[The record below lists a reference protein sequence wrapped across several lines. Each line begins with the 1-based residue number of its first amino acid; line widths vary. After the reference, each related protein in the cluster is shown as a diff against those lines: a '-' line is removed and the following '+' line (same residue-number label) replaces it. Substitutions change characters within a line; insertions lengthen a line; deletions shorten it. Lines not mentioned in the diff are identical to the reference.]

1 MSGDTSKSGAVRKI
15 ERIEPGVAAI
25 DIGSESLFVAVA
37 EQPVKRFGTFTSE
50 IILLGEYLQ
59 GQNVERVAMEATG
72 VYWIPLHDH
81 LEKCGFEVTVFHGAH
96 ARNLPGRKTDVQ
108 DSQWHAMLHSH
119 GLLSP
124 CFIPP
129 AEILELRC
137 LYRLREDQVGLGAM
151 YVQQMQKA
159 LILMNVRL
167 HDVISQINGV
177 SGLRVIEAIVAGE
190 RDPQK
195 LTQLCSGQ
203 ILKRKRDQVVAS
215 LQGSWETHHVFAL
228 SVALEGYRFCQS
240 QMAACDAQIE
250 RWLQVATTG
259 LETKLPQGSSKV
271 RHNAPVIED
280 LHGQLVTLCEG
291 RDAAILPGI
300 SPLGFMK
307 LVGELGTDLSRWQSE
322 KHFTAWLGL
331 APGRHESGKR
341 RKRVARRKTVAGQ
354 IFKEAAM
361 SIAGSRHLALGGFYR
376 RLKGRTC
383 AAVANTA
390 TARKLA
396 QMYYRLMTKGL
407 EYVEQG
413 LQDYQKQQEQQD
425 IQRLK
430 KTAQRMGYK
439 ILEPQTGTLI

>member
-1 MSGDTSKSGAVRKI
+1 MSEGIPQSSCVRKI
-15 ERIEPGVAAI
+15 ERIERGVCAI

-37 EQPVKRFGTFTSE
+37 EEPVKRFGTFTSE

-59 GQNVERVAMEATG
+59 SAGIERVAMEATG

-81 LEKCGFEVTVFHGAH
+81 LCKCGFEVTVFHGAH
-96 ARNLPGRKTDVQ
+96 ARNLPGRKTDVS
-108 DSQWHAMLHSH
+108 DCQWHAMLHSH

-129 AEILELRC
+129 AAILELRC

-177 SGLRVIEAIVAGE
+177 SGLRVIEAIVGGE

-195 LTQLCSGQ
+195 LTELCSGQ

-215 LQGSWETHHVFAL
+215 LQGSWEKHHVFAL
-228 SVALEGYRFCQS
+228 SQALQGYRFCQS
-240 QMAACDAQIE
+240 QMAACDGQIE
-250 RWLQVATTG
+250 RWL
-259 LETKLPQGSSKV
+259 LESTKEMDTKPPQAVSKM
-271 RHNAPVIED
+271 RHNAPQIED
-280 LHGQLVTLCEG
+280 LHGKLVTLCQG

-307 LVGELGTDLSRWQSE
+307 LVGELGTDLSRWPSE

-331 APGRHESGKR
+331 APGRLRQTAPACG
-341 RKRVARRKTVAGQ
+341 APQ
-354 IFKEAAM
+354 D
-361 SIAGSRHLALGGFYR
+361 GSRTNF
-376 RLKGRTC
+376 
-383 AAVANTA
+383 
-390 TARKLA
+390 
-396 QMYYRLMTKGL
+396 
-407 EYVEQG
+407 
-413 LQDYQKQQEQQD
+413 
-425 IQRLK
+425 
-430 KTAQRMGYK
+430 
-439 ILEPQTGTLI
+439 